1 VRAWR
6 GLGASPQI
14 TDSGPSAPPCGATA
28 GGTVGLLAAVAGVDD
43 SALGLLAAVAGVDNS
58 AVGEPPACQI
68 S

>member
-1 VRAWR
+1 MARVGRVATDHR
-6 GLGASPQI
+6 ERFFGAAI
-14 TDSGPSAPPCGATA
+14 RRHG

-43 SALGLLAAVAGVDNS
+43 SAVGLLAAVAGVDDS